1 MGGSSKRGGSP
12 PMGVGGVLQGG
23 MGVLQGGIG
32 DPKMR
37 PRGPPRVGGGVLQGR
52 GGRPRRSPGRGPGIS
67 CGSSPL
73 RSAVSRTGAPPYR
86 GTSWP
91 GRTGPNR
98 DAPNRK
104 RSGTEGAAAHFRFL
118 RKERSAGRGGGG
130 RGAVRFWRKG
140 GATAH
145 ARDADCDITRA
156 GPAALCALYGSA
168 ATLCGI
174 SASLCGGGVA
184 ARMRSEH
191 GTMRVTKP

>member
-1 MGGSSKRGGSP
+1 
-12 PMGVGGVLQGG
+12 MGVGGVLQGG

-118 RKERSAGRGGGG
+118 RKERSAGRGEARYAFGVRVALLRMRATRIATSRG
-130 RGAVRFWRKG
+130 RDPRRSARF
-140 GATAH
+140 TAAPRH
-145 ARDADCDITRA
+145 F
-156 GPAALCALYGSA
+156 AASPRRF
-168 ATLCGI
+168 
-174 SASLCGGGVA
+174 VA
-184 ARMRSEH
+184 AAWRRACAVSTARC
-191 GTMRVTKP
+191 G

>member
-1 MGGSSKRGGSP
+1 MESSK
-12 PMGVGGVLQGG
+12 
-23 MGVLQGGIG
+23 
-32 DPKMR
+32 
-37 PRGPPRVGGGVLQGR
+37 GGGG
-52 GGRPRRSPGRGPGIS
+52 GPGAH
-67 CGSSPL
+67 
-73 RSAVSRTGAPPYR
+73 RDAVRVFLADLLPFAAPFLER
-86 GTSWP
+86 VLLLIEELHGRAGP
-91 GRTGPNR
+91 GRTGTLR
-98 DAPNRK
+98 TGSGAELGAPAP
-104 RSGTEGAAAHFRFL
+104 SRFL
-118 RKERSAGRGGGG
+118 RKGGGAGGGGGG